1 MKRLNILIIN
11 KSEYNFNKF
20 PKLNKKINL
29 YNIENPNQESLKNF
43 ILKKKLNFIDIFI
56 VNLGIVVDEDL
67 LKLLPKVKAI
77 ITPTTGTTHIDLKVL
92 HRKKIKL
99 LTLAKNKKL
108 NTVTSTAEHAWGL
121 VLSLSRNIIPYYQDI
136 IFRRNWR
143 RNLYLNYNFQL
154 YGKTIGIIGYGRLGK
169 MISRYAK
176 SFGMKILIFDKN
188 KKKKIQNYSSL
199 QNFLLSDIVTIN
211 LTYDNTTHKIIS
223 KKF

>member
-29 YNIENPNQESLKNF
+29 YNIENPNQKILKIF

-77 ITPTTGTTHIDLKVL
+77 ITPTTGTTYIDLKVL

-99 LTLAKNKKL
+99 LTLAKKK
-108 NTVTSTAEHAWGL
+108 NST
-121 VLSLSRNIIPYYQDI
+121 Q
-136 IFRRNWR
+136 
-143 RNLYLNYNFQL
+143 
-154 YGKTIGIIGYGRLGK
+154 
-169 MISRYAK
+169 
-176 SFGMKILIFDKN
+176 
-188 KKKKIQNYSSL
+188 
-199 QNFLLSDIVTIN
+199 
-211 LTYDNTTHKIIS
+211 
-223 KKF
+223 